1 MITVLEV
8 TAALLPVLLPRVMLG
23 RRQLRQRLDVLLYRC
38 ESST

>member
-8 TAALLPVLLPRVMLG
+8 AAVLVPVLVPRVMLG

-38 ESST
+38 GSSS

>member
-8 TAALLPVLLPRVMLG
+8 TAVLLPVLAPRMVLG
-23 RRQLRQRLDVLLYRC
+23 RKQLRQRLDVLLYRC

>member
-1 MITVLEV
+1 
-8 TAALLPVLLPRVMLG
+8 VLLPRVMLG

>member
-1 MITVLEV
+1 MITALEV

>member
-8 TAALLPVLLPRVMLG
+8 TAALAPVLLPRALLG
-23 RRQLRQRLDVLLYRC
+23 RKQLRQRLDVLLYRC